1 MRYKF
6 GDLIEEVT
14 ERNSNLKYGLD
25 DTIGVTIE
33 KGLIPTVANLSQTAL
48 DKFYIV
54 RRNTFIY
61 NPRTH
66 GVRIGMGFNK
76 TDKVYITSW
85 NNVAFKVKKT
95 AESIVNPNYL
105 WLYFCR
111 SEWDRETNY
120 YALGSSTIVFLWSI
134 FLDIEIDLPEKSI
147 QDSIVDKYRILQD
160 RIELKKKINDNLD
173 EQMNALFK
181 SWFVDFDP
189 FNVSEESSIP
199 NGWTQTKLGD
209 YVTYT
214 QGTQVP
220 VEDQYESPAD
230 NRIRFLRIVDYTGTT
245 NDPPRYIDKKRKN
258 SCCNPDDILIIRY
271 GASAGQICR
280 GFTGVFANNLFSI
293 TPEKRLTKSFLYYLL
308 KQSTVQ
314 SFITSVGETSSAM
327 PALTHG
333 LISAIPFALPDTDD
347 YINKFSVIADKCFIQ
362 QMNNAKEIEQLLLL
376 QNNILQSLLSR

>member
-160 RIELKKKINDNLD
+160 RIELKKKINDNL
-173 EQMNALFK
+173 
-181 SWFVDFDP
+181 
-189 FNVSEESSIP
+189 
-199 NGWTQTKLGD
+199 
-209 YVTYT
+209 
-214 QGTQVP
+214 
-220 VEDQYESPAD
+220 
-230 NRIRFLRIVDYTGTT
+230 
-245 NDPPRYIDKKRKN
+245 
-258 SCCNPDDILIIRY
+258 
-271 GASAGQICR
+271 AGQINC
-280 GFTGVFANNLFSI
+280 FYNTIIADVEKTVPLSTICEYSTQKAMFSSIETGCYISTENMLPDKQGISSYGSTSDTEKVVVFYPGDILVSNIRPYFKKMWYA
-293 TPEKRLTKSFLYYLL
+293 TTKGGCNTDVLCFHAKGEYDSLLL
-308 KQSTVQ
+308 K
-314 SFITSVGETSSAM
+314 
-327 PALTHG
+327 
-333 LISAIPFALPDTDD
+333 
-347 YINKFSVIADKCFIQ
+347 SVIYQDAFFDYVMSGAKGTKMPRGDKHHIMQYPIPHLTSDKLMHFY
-362 QMNNAKEIEQLLLL
+362 NLAKNIELMQSQNRIEIESLSAASSLLLTT
-376 QNNILQSLLSR
+376 LSR